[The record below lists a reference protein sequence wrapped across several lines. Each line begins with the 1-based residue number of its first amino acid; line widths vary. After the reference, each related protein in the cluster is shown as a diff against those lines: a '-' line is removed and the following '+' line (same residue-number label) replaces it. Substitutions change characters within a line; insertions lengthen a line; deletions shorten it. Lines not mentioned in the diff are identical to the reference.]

1 MNDGSSG
8 DLGRVVCG
16 CEKGALE
23 RLDQRRDGRGDFAVP
38 WYSEILKR
46 VEKRQEE
53 RLNVQKAWF
62 PRGVPPSPSLSLYSL

>member
-1 MNDGSSG
+1 
-8 DLGRVVCG
+8 VCG
-16 CEKGALE
+16 CEKGALV

-62 PRGVPPSPSLSLYSL
+62 SGVLMLDDSSLPTPCSYVLGLWPDST